1 MCKTIRA
8 YRVEKLNGGL
18 VSSEKGRAK
27 LILNEKNTISISFIT
42 EEHSE
47 YYLHAHPNCCKK
59 TWEMDKKW
67 WDYVDSIMN
76 NRTDKKNLYHN
87 EHLKRPASSDGN
99 VSKNAK
105 KHALTF
111 SGEKW
116 IESINKAVRSDVCI
130 EDIEILDE
138 NLNDISTRQK
148 LLEQRG
154 ELILK
159 NGEEYYVTKIV
170 NFPDEFQIIDLE
182 DLPEGMEY
190 DDLIPYV

>member
-8 YRVEKLNGGL
+8 YRVEKRNGGL

-47 YYLHAHPNCCKK
+47 YYSHAHPNCCRKS
-59 TWEMDKKW
+59 WEMDKKW
-67 WDYVDSIMN
+67 WDYVTSVIN
-76 NRTDKKNLYHN
+76 NKPDKENPYYN
-87 EHLKRPASSDGN
+87 GNLKRPAYSDGKI
-99 VSKNAK
+99 SHYARKN
-105 KHALTF
+105 ALTF

-116 IESINKAVRSDVCI
+116 IESINKAVKSDVCI
-130 EDIEILDE
+130 EDIEILEED
-138 NLNDISTRQK
+138 LNDISTRQK

-170 NFPDEFQIIDLE
+170 NFPDEFQIIDKE
-182 DLPEGMEY
+182 DLPEGIEY
-190 DDLIPYV
+190 EDLIPYT